1 MLQIHWNH
9 IYIYIYIYIYR
20 ACKQHLVSE
29 HVKPYLCFVL
39 ILNENSCY
47 YDLSKLFKQWLLKA
61 IQRVGVILS
70 ENAITGVQ
78 QAAIQAP
85 YQRRSGAACSVIT
98 KCRSRAI

>member
-1 MLQIHWNH
+1 MLQVFIELN
-9 IYIYIYIYIYR
+9 ISCIKSYIWY
-20 ACKQHLVSE
+20 QSN
-29 HVKPYLCFVL
+29 VKSYLCFVL